1 MPSMQPAPQ
10 GDNGEKAAAA
20 SAFLTLVF
28 QSFAATVEVFLHRS
42 FGSRYLSLRAVGGMV
57 VIILFASMIPLPGRW
72 AVMLFF
78 FAYFKACL
86 VARAGVLWRKWKGID
101 LEHSRYSG
109 TPYLMKVFPR
119 WNEVKI
125 KRFVEPAIV
134 FLVAILLGNY
144 VPALTMY
151 LMVAGFALMITNN
164 QAEEY
169 ERRRALMMRD
179 DLIESQQRAERV
191 RSMWSNRN

>member
-1 MPSMQPAPQ
+1 MQSMQPAPQ
-10 GDNGEKAAAA
+10 GNNDSKAAMV
-20 SAFLTLVF
+20 SACLTLLI
-28 QSFAATVEVFLHRS
+28 QSFATTVEVFLHRN
-42 FGSRYLSLRAVGGMV
+42 FGSRYLSARAVGGLV
-57 VIILFASMIPLPGRW
+57 VILLFGMMIPLPGRW
-72 AVMLFF
+72 AIMWFF

-86 VARAGVLWRKWKGID
+86 IARAGVVWRQRKGLD
-101 LEHSRYSG
+101 REHSRYSG
-109 TPYLMKVFPR
+109 TPYLMKFCPPTS
-119 WNEVKI
+119 EVNF
-125 KRFVEPAIV
+125 KRFVEPCLV

-151 LMVAGFALMITNN
+151 LMVAGFALMITNS

>member
-1 MPSMQPAPQ
+1 MW
-10 GDNGEKAAAA
+10 
-20 SAFLTLVF
+20 FL
-28 QSFAATVEVFLHRS
+28 
-42 FGSRYLSLRAVGGMV
+42 
-57 VIILFASMIPLPGRW
+57 
-72 AVMLFF
+72 

-86 VARAGVLWRKWKGID
+86 VARAGVVWRQRKGVD
-101 LEHSRYSG
+101 FEHSKYSG

-125 KRFVEPAIV
+125 KRFLEPGLV
-134 FLVAILLGNY
+134 FFMAILLGNY

-151 LMVAGFALMITNN
+151 LMIAGFALMIANN

-169 ERRRALMMRD
+169 ERRRALMMKD
-179 DLIESQQRAERV
+179 DLIEAQQRAERV